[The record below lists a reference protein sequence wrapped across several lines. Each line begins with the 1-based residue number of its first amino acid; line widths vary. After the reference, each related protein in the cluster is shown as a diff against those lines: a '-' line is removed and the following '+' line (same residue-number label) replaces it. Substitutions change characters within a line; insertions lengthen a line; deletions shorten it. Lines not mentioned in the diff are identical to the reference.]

1 MLIAIIGENCSG
13 KSTLAAEIQKEIS
26 GEIITGK
33 DYLRMA
39 KSEKKAENLFKEKL
53 QRAVTGDHLF
63 YVISEMEQLNF
74 LPDET
79 VKILV
84 KENLSTILKRFSQRM
99 KGNLPAPVEEMLR
112 KKHGMFDNIS
122 YDYLYEGEKSET
134 ANLIKMLK
142 DREYGRWNNKS
153 MRKTDT
159 PFSHALLF
167 NSHRKNFDQEDFYPA
182 K

>member
-1 MLIAIIGENCSG
+1 
-13 KSTLAAEIQKEIS
+13 
-26 GEIITGK
+26 
-33 DYLRMA
+33 
-39 KSEKKAENLFKEKL
+39 
-53 QRAVTGDHLF
+53 
-63 YVISEMEQLNF
+63 MEQLNF

-142 DREYGRWNNKS
+142 DREYGR
-153 MRKTDT
+153 
-159 PFSHALLF
+159 
-167 NSHRKNFDQEDFYPA
+167 
-182 K
+182 